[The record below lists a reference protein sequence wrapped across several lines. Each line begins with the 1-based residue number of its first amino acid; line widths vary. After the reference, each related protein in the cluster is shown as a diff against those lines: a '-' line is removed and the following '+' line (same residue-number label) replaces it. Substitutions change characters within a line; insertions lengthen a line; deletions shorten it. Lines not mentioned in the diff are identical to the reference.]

1 MTEGQTLTF
10 PSSRMRWLKD
20 KFWHSLHQEW
30 DDWRTNF
37 DILFIKNE
45 MTEGQILTFTSLRM
59 RWLKDKLDIHFIKR
73 WLKDKLWLSLHQEW
87 DDWRTNFDFP
97 FIKNEMIEGQAWHSL
112 HQECY
117 YEMTEGQTMT
127 FYFIKNKIAESQ
139 SMTITWPRMIW
150 LKVKLWH

>member
-1 MTEGQTLTF
+1 
-10 PSSRMRWLKD
+10 
-20 KFWHSLHQEW
+20 
-30 DDWRTNF
+30 
-37 DILFIKNE
+37 

-59 RWLKDKLDIHFIKR
+59 RWLKDKLDIHFIKRWLKDKLWLSLHQEWDDWRTNFDIHFIKNEMSEGQTLTFPSSRMR